1 MVNKMGIGMGMW
13 RRYEIVSASGTHGTY
28 LQRLL
33 VFTTARK
40 KAPAA
45 IIDSLLRRFP
55 TGSRP
60 QKRTAGTPGVVS
72 PAPGA

>member
-1 MVNKMGIGMGMW
+1 MVNLMGIGMGMW
-13 RRYEIVSASGTHGTY
+13 RRYEIVSAYGTRGTY

-40 KAPAA
+40 KAPVG

-55 TGSRP
+55 TGGRP
-60 QKRTAGTPGVVS
+60 AKRTAGAPGLVS
-72 PAPGA
+72 PAPGG